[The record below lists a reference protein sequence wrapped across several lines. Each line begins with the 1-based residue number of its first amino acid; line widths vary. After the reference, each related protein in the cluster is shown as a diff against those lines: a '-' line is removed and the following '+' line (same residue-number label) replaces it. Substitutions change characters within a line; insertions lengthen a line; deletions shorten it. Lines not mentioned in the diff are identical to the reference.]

1 MRRQPEGRAVHH
13 RDTGLLQQ
21 IADEILVVRDRLAG
35 RGSLADDAGAG
46 RVDIER
52 ALGPRAKQA
61 GHPVQHID
69 DEVAPLLEAA
79 VVDRD
84 EILRP
89 GQRLDRRRLADR
101 ARVGGRVR
109 LDRAHRL
116 DQRLRAAAIADP
128 PAGHAIGLR
137 DAVDRQGALV
147 EPRLDLGDRRELE
160 IVIDEVLVH
169 VVGHHPD
176 MRMAQQH
183 LGEPSQFRLGVGGAA
198 RVGRRV
204 QDQPFGPRRDRRVE
218 ILGPQS

>member
-1 MRRQPEGRAVHH
+1 MRRQPKGGAMHH
-13 RDTGLLQQ
+13 RDPGFLQQ
-21 IADEILVVRDRLAG
+21 IADEILVIRDRLAG
-35 RGSLADDAGAG
+35 RRPLADNAGAG
-46 RVDIER
+46 RIDIER
-52 ALGPRAKQA
+52 ALGPRAEQA

-69 DEVAPLLEAA
+69 DEIAPLLEAA

-116 DQRLRAAAIADP
+116 DQRLGSAAIADP

-137 DAVDRQGALV
+137 DAVDGQGAVV
-147 EPRLDLGDRRELE
+147 ETRLDLRDRLELE

-176 MRMAQQH
+176 MRVAQQD
-183 LGEPSQFRLGVGGAA
+183 LGDTPSDPPRC
-198 RVGRRV
+198 RR
-204 QDQPFGPRRDRRVE
+204 PRSG
-218 ILGPQS
+218 LTAN